1 MKKWLSFLL
10 YAICM
15 AICLATGAIASDSVP
30 CAVTDGNIYSYV
42 DAKPN
47 ATIATGTNDTQ
58 AELLAASGT
67 CGDNL
72 TWTLDGNGVL
82 TISGSGSMASYTS
95 ESQTPWYYHSSI
107 KTLVI
112 ENGVTSIGAYAF
124 SNRSWLTDVTIP
136 NSVTSIGNWA
146 FYGCYRLTGVTI
158 PNSVTSV
165 GDYAF
170 TYCSGL
176 TSITIP
182 DSVTS
187 IGTGAFASCSELVS
201 INVASE
207 NTQYSAENGILFNKT
222 KTALLFYP
230 AKKLEKTYLI
240 PHSVTS
246 IGGYAF
252 DSCSELTSIIIPN
265 SVISIGYS
273 AFGDCSGLTDV
284 TIPDSVTYI
293 GNFAFTCC
301 SGLTNVTISNSV
313 TYIGEWAFD
322 GCIRMADVYYGGTE
336 AQWKTLKGNIDIGNS
351 LLLNAT
357 IHYNNGG
364 QPVTYTV
371 NFDGNGGRPTST
383 ILNVQLS
390 DKVIRPVD
398 PTRDG
403 YEFVGW
409 FTDVQATTAFDFIN
423 TTIQANITLYAGWK
437 AVTSPDII
445 AQGTCGGEGNG
456 TNLSWILT
464 SNGVLTISGSGSMA
478 NYSDMDAPITPWYP
492 YRDNFTTLVM
502 KSGITSIGECAFTDC
517 SGMTSVAIP
526 NSVVSIGK
534 NAFCG
539 CSGLTS
545 VTIPKITYIKDETF
559 RFCTNL
565 TDVVL
570 SEGITAIGHLAF
582 EECAHLKRIH
592 IPESVTN
599 VGSAA
604 FSGCISLS
612 DVYFGGNKAQWDK
625 IVNQQMDAPMPGNY
639 NDSFLEAT
647 IHYNSNEI
655 TLTFEQSVYTSR
667 IGESVTLSATFLSRS
682 TPTDIRWSCSDPNG
696 VTLTG
701 ETSVLGPF
709 PDKETTR
716 YISRPMIGNQVGTY
730 EITLSAS
737 GVTATTTLTVKE
749 DNEVFISQD
758 TYSLSADEVGLLVA
772 TTKYSEGIQWR
783 ISGDAIKKY
792 ENFDWVAVADPVD
805 SQGNPIPE
813 TNEHFKFIGVHKG
826 QATITAFLSTGESA
840 SCLVT
845 VEDVNPYYLSLSSFS
860 GITFQEGEKQTIEAR
875 LCSRDTQRAV
885 DDNELKSVTSI
896 VWESSDGNVVAFD
909 TEGHTHYEFD
919 HISHGLLGNNA
930 DKPKLYGRA
939 GGKADITCIIKVNG
953 YTVSGNTTVSIC
965 SKDANELAK
974 RVNNWK
980 DAYNSYVKALE
991 KYLEKESNK
1000 GNALSIEEQGNL
1012 LMQSDLNKSPVD
1024 RLIGFINTADEADD
1038 VMLKYVYQAM
1048 AQFLTDKAPN
1058 EFEKISVK
1066 DVDKIA
1072 GAITNAVLNFVD
1084 TRSYSYTYSY
1094 KGKPIHIE
1102 ISGISAGA
1110 ASFRKVLY
1118 NGKEVAHIISSQN
1131 EVLSVLA
1138 DYVGNLVEL
1147 DREIVK
1153 QAYKEALKELFT
1165 KDISGVLEERVKA
1178 KVTKHLGEYAS
1189 RFAET
1194 GINDIVKDIQY
1205 CFDYYEHLKKVFSAS
1220 PSNPQSILAVM
1231 ETLNF
1236 NSNPDNIKDYAVKM
1250 AMKAIKK
1257 AGTSLEALL
1266 KKTVNENG
1274 GDYAQILTEVYD
1286 ILFHFHC
1293 PVTIAVYS
1301 GDVQVGL
1308 LSEDDIWYD
1317 SDYVYIEQYGD
1328 EKSVYTHF
1336 GTPLRFEVVGTD
1348 EGTLDYIVEEFQ
1360 DGESARRM
1368 NYYDINLYEGKTV
1381 SISAFGST
1389 ITDNDAIRSESEGQL
1404 ILCDETLALGD
1415 YEIASVLIS
1424 GLASPHKGGQIQG
1437 CGSYVRGDRV
1447 ALRAIPESNF
1457 LFSGWWNED
1466 DELVSLDRVYEFTA
1480 RDNVSL
1486 TAMFSENEQERADSD
1501 TVLITD
1507 VNVDKTV
1514 GVKVQAIIQCPED
1527 IQATACCVFYKIN
1540 GQMIGVEIQELTSEN
1555 NRLSFTVGSESA
1567 SEARFIVL
1575 DSDLKP
1581 LCSSE
1586 KVNIA

>member
-1 MKKWLSFLL
+1 MRKCFLSLVCVICSAIWL
-10 YAICM
+10 AIGAGAVDDIPYP
-15 AICLATGAIASDSVP
+15 AIG
-30 CAVTDGNIYSYV
+30 GNIYF
-42 DAKPN
+42 D
-47 ATIATGTNDTQ
+47 TNRQ
-58 AELLAASGT
+58 
-67 CGDNL
+67 
-72 TWTLDGNGVL
+72 
-82 TISGSGSMASYTS
+82 
-95 ESQTPWYYHSSI
+95 
-107 KTLVI
+107 
-112 ENGVTSIGAYAF
+112 
-124 SNRSWLTDVTIP
+124 
-136 NSVTSIGNWA
+136 
-146 FYGCYRLTGVTI
+146 
-158 PNSVTSV
+158 
-165 GDYAF
+165 
-170 TYCSGL
+170 
-176 TSITIP
+176 SITAC
-182 DSVTS
+182 DASV
-187 IGTGAFASCSELVS
+187 VS
-201 INVASE
+201 
-207 NTQYSAENGILFNKT
+207 
-222 KTALLFYP
+222 
-230 AKKLEKTYLI
+230 
-240 PHSVTS
+240 
-246 IGGYAF
+246 
-252 DSCSELTSIIIPN
+252 
-265 SVISIGYS
+265 
-273 AFGDCSGLTDV
+273 
-284 TIPDSVTYI
+284 
-293 GNFAFTCC
+293 
-301 SGLTNVTISNSV
+301 
-313 TYIGEWAFD
+313 
-322 GCIRMADVYYGGTE
+322 
-336 AQWKTLKGNIDIGNS
+336 
-351 LLLNAT
+351 
-357 IHYNNGG
+357 
-364 QPVTYTV
+364 
-371 NFDGNGGRPTST
+371 
-383 ILNVQLS
+383 
-390 DKVIRPVD
+390 
-398 PTRDG
+398 
-403 YEFVGW
+403 
-409 FTDVQATTAFDFIN
+409 
-423 TTIQANITLYAGWK
+423 ANIP
-437 AVTSPDII
+437 SEI
-445 AQGTCGGEGNG
+445 NG
-456 TNLSWILT
+456 L
-464 SNGVLTISGSGSMA
+464 
-478 NYSDMDAPITPWYP
+478 
-492 YRDNFTTLVM
+492 
-502 KSGITSIGECAFTDC
+502 
-517 SGMTSVAIP
+517 
-526 NSVVSIGK
+526 SVVSIS
-534 NAFCG
+534 NYAFSTCDN
-539 CSGLTS
+539 LTS
-545 VTIPKITYIKDETF
+545 VTIPDSINYIGAEAFANCGSLTNITIP
-559 RFCTNL
+559 NS
-565 TDVVL
+565 VV
-570 SEGITAIGHLAF
+570 AIGRGAF
-582 EECAHLKRIH
+582 WNCGGLINVT
-592 IPESVTN
+592 IPDN
-599 VGSAA
+599 VISIENGA
-604 FSGCISLS
+604 FSGCSRLMNITIESGNPSYVSLDGIVFSKDLETLIAYPSGKSGGYVVPDSVVVISDSAFAYCNNLPSVIIPNNVTSIEEFAFAGCSNLNSIIIS
-612 DVYFGGNKAQWDK
+612 DSIASIGRWAFDECEKLTDIYYSGTVEQWNAVGGHNHVPIKAV
-625 IVNQQMDAPMPGNY
+625 IHCYEN
-639 NDSFLEAT
+639 AT
-647 IHYNSNEI
+647 IRELDTLLIAPFEI
-655 TLTFEQSVYTSR
+655 TATVGAQTVQAIVMDKAGILVTSGITWNLDRTDGISITEAGGITVTSTASGDYVVTASPSDGVTNITGIVQSILRVHPTITSTLAFDDSVYTAS
-667 IGESVTLSATFLSRS
+667 IGESVTLSATFLSQS

-716 YISRPMIGNQVGTY
+716 YISRPMIGNQAGTY

-758 TYSLSADEVGLLVA
+758 TYSLSADEVGLLTA

-792 ENFDWVAVADPVD
+792 KNSEWLADPVD

-813 TNEHFKFIGVHKG
+813 TSEHFKFIGVHKG
-826 QATITAFLSTGESA
+826 QATVTAFLSTGESA

-860 GITFQEGEKQTIEAR
+860 GIAFQEGKKQAIEVR
-875 LCSRDTQRAV
+875 LCSRDTQKAV

-953 YTVSGNTTVSIC
+953 YTVSGNTTVSVC

-974 RVNNWK
+974 CVNNWK

-1012 LMQSDLNKSPVD
+1012 LMQSDLNKPRVD
-1024 RLIGFINTADEADD
+1024 RLIGFVNTADEAND

-1066 DVDKIA
+1066 NIDHIA
-1072 GAITNAVLNFVD
+1072 SAITNAVLNFVD
-1084 TRSYSYTYSY
+1084 TRSYSYTYSH
-1094 KGKPIHIE
+1094 KGNPIYIE

-1110 ASFRKVLY
+1110 ASFRKVVY
-1118 NGKEVAHIISSQN
+1118 NGKEVAHIISNQN
-1131 EVLSVLA
+1131 EVLSVLV
-1138 DYVGNLVEL
+1138 DYVGKLVEL

-1165 KDISGVLEERVKA
+1165 KDISGVLEESVKGR
-1178 KVTKHLGEYAS
+1178 VTKHLGEYAS

-1194 GINDIVKDIQY
+1194 GINDIVKDVQY
-1205 CFDYYEHLKKVFSAS
+1205 CFDYYEHLKQVFSVS
-1220 PSNPQSILAVM
+1220 PSNPQSVLKVM
-1231 ETLNF
+1231 EKLNF
-1236 NSNPDNIKDYAVKM
+1236 NSNPDNIRDYTVKM

-1266 KKTVNENG
+1266 NKTVNENG

-1381 SISAFGST
+1381 SISTSGST

-1457 LFSGWWNED
+1457 LFNGWWNED

-1486 TAMFSENEQERADSD
+1486 TAMFSENEQERVDSD
-1501 TVLITD
+1501 AALITD

-1540 GQMIGVEIQELTSEN
+1540 GQMIGVEIQELTSGN

-1567 SEARFIVL
+1567 SEARLIVL

-1581 LCSSE
+1581 LCSRE